1 MPWAVQATCI
11 SFNSELDQLGAETTD
26 AAHSGGAEG
35 SEGSK
40 REMEIEPADGPLHY
54 GSSVQEMHDAL
65 NNEQTLCSRDGEIR
79 FSAMIQHVLLSV
91 LQTMNAGWLER

>member
-26 AAHSGGAEG
+26 AAHPGGTEG
-35 SEGSK
+35 SEGSE

-54 GSSVQEMHDAL
+54 GSSVHGMYDAL
-65 NNEQTLCSRDGEIR
+65 KNEQTLCLRDGEIR
-79 FSAMIQHVLLSV
+79 FVQ
-91 LQTMNAGWLER
+91 